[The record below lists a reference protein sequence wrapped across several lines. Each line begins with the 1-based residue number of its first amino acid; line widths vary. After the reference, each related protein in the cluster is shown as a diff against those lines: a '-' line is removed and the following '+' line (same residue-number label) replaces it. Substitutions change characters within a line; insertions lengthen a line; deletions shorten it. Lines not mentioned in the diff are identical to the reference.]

1 MSISFRNYYA
11 NGQLNSNSEVPSGAE
26 VPLLTGAA
34 NGSVVKTLEIGTGN
48 ESCYVEI
55 IRRAPAMVGD
65 SNQLGVEYSRIK
77 VDMKAY
83 DYLVLW
89 EGFFV
94 IPSGHTLSFVADS
107 EYCTI
112 IANVVEL

>member
-11 NGQLNSNSEVPSGAE
+11 NGQLNNNSEVPAGAE
-26 VPLLTGAA
+26 VTLLTGGT
-34 NGSVVKTLEIGTGN
+34 NGTVVKTLEISTQN

-55 IRRAPAMVGD
+55 IRKT
-65 SNQLGVEYSRIK
+65 SLGTEYSRIK

-107 EYCTI
+107 EYCTV